1 MQARLK
7 PYLSLRVLSI
17 LAISIAALM
26 MVVFLPSVFRDETAL
41 QIRVSR
47 QGTTLPDGFY
57 VYQRLNAE
65 GIHIKSI
72 TPDNNA
78 LVIRFDT
85 EEQSLA
91 AEKFLH
97 QMLPYGFDIGQIAPS
112 GSSQLMNRLS
122 LRKQSVG

>member
-1 MQARLK
+1 MLALLR
-7 PYLSLRVLSI
+7 PYLSTRVLCVLVVCFS
-17 LAISIAALM
+17 ALM
-26 MVVFLPSVFRDETAL
+26 LVAFIPTLFRNDTAL
-41 QIRVSR
+41 QIRASR

-65 GIHIKSI
+65 GIRIKSI
-72 TPDNNA
+72 TPDNDS

-85 EEQSLA
+85 EEQSMA
-91 AEKFLH
+91 AEKVLH
-97 QMLPYGFDIGQIAPS
+97 QLLPYGFDIGQMDSS

>member
-1 MQARLK
+1 MLVLLK
-7 PYLSLRVLSI
+7 PYLSVRVLGI
-17 LAISIAALM
+17 LVISFAALM
-26 MVVFLPSVFRDETAL
+26 MVILLPSIFRNETAL

-65 GIHIKSI
+65 GIPIKSI

-85 EEQSLA
+85 EEQSIA
-91 AEKFLH
+91 AEKVLH
-97 QMLPYGFDIGQIAPS
+97 QMLPYGFDIGQMNPS
-112 GSSQLMNRLS
+112 GSSQLMKRLS

>member
-1 MQARLK
+1 MIALLK
-7 PYLSLRVLSI
+7 PYLTTRVLCVLVVCFS
-17 LAISIAALM
+17 ALLL
-26 MVVFLPSVFRDETAL
+26 VAFIPTLFRNDTAL
-41 QIRVSR
+41 QIRASR

-65 GIHIKSI
+65 GIRIKSI
-72 TPDNNA
+72 TPDNDS

-85 EEQSLA
+85 EEQSMA
-91 AEKFLH
+91 AEKVLH
-97 QMLPYGFDIGQIAPS
+97 QLLPYGFDIGQMDPS

>member
-1 MQARLK
+1 MLARLK
-7 PYLSLRVLSI
+7 PYLSVRVLCI
-17 LAISIAALM
+17 LTVSVAALM
-26 MVVFLPSVFRDETAL
+26 MVAFLPSVFRNETAL

-65 GIHIKSI
+65 GIRIKSI
-72 TPDNNA
+72 TPDNNS

-85 EEQSLA
+85 EEQSVA
-91 AEKFLH
+91 AEKVLH
-97 QMLPYGFDIGQIAPS
+97 QMLPYGFDIGQMAPS

>member
-1 MQARLK
+1 MLALLK
-7 PYLSLRVLSI
+7 PYLSTRVLCI
-17 LAISIAALM
+17 LVLCLSALM
-26 MVVFLPSVFRDETAL
+26 MVAFLPSLFRNETAL

-57 VYQRLNAE
+57 VWQRLNAE
-65 GIHIKSI
+65 GIRIKSI
-72 TPDNNA
+72 TPDNDS

-85 EEQSLA
+85 EEQSIA
-91 AEKFLH
+91 AEKVLH
-97 QMLPYGFDIGQIAPS
+97 QMLPYGFDIGQMDPS

>member
-1 MQARLK
+1 MLALLR
-7 PYLSLRVLSI
+7 PYLSTRVLCVLVVCFS
-17 LAISIAALM
+17 ALM
-26 MVVFLPSVFRDETAL
+26 LVAFIPTLFRNDTAL
-41 QIRVSR
+41 QIRASR

-65 GIHIKSI
+65 GIRIKSI
-72 TPDNNA
+72 TPDNDS

-85 EEQSLA
+85 EEQSMA
-91 AEKFLH
+91 AEKVLH
-97 QMLPYGFDIGQIAPS
+97 QLLPYGFDIGPVDPS

>member
-1 MQARLK
+1 MLALLK
-7 PYLSLRVLSI
+7 PYLSVRVLSI
-17 LAISIAALM
+17 LTLSVAVLM
-26 MVVFLPSVFRDETAL
+26 LVIFLPSLFRNETAL

-65 GIHIKSI
+65 GIPIKSI
-72 TPDNNA
+72 TPDNNS

-85 EEQSLA
+85 QEQSIA
-91 AEKFLH
+91 AEKVLH
-97 QMLPYGFDIGQIAPS
+97 QMLPYGFDISQFNPP

>member
-1 MQARLK
+1 MLALLK
-7 PYLSLRVLSI
+7 PYLSVRVFSI
-17 LAISIAALM
+17 LIVSLAALM
-26 MVVFLPSVFRDETAL
+26 MVVFVPSLFRNETAL

-65 GIHIKSI
+65 GIPIKSI
-72 TPDNNA
+72 TPDNNS

-85 EEQSLA
+85 EEQSIA
-91 AEKFLH
+91 AEKVLH
-97 QMLPYGFDIGQIAPS
+97 QMLPYGFDIGQIDPS
-112 GSSQLMNRLS
+112 GSSQLMNRLT